1 MVPEDRSVQKG
12 VLWVQVDVV
21 APTGK
26 LLARRLSLII
36 EQGHSVLV
44 TGPNGSGKS
53 SLFRILGGL
62 WPMTSGSIHRPG
74 GGSADARIFY
84 VPQKPYTTIGTL
96 REQVICVSTFYG
108 SRLSLSRLSI
118 TKEYRILHV
127 EKGLVEG
134 FAPQMLA
141 HSLTARMSF

>member
-1 MVPEDRSVQKG
+1 MLTCIGYQG
-12 VLWVQVDVV
+12 VMPRVWVQVDVV
-21 APTGK
+21 TPTGK

-74 GGSADARIFY
+74 GASADPRIFY
-84 VPQKPYTTIGTL
+84 VPQKPYTTVGTL
-96 REQVICVSTFYG
+96 REQVTPMCPTSCCRSTCECRNA
-108 SRLSLSRLSI
+108 S
-118 TKEYRILHV
+118 
-127 EKGLVEG
+127 
-134 FAPQMLA
+134 
-141 HSLTARMSF
+141 